1 MTDQIQA
8 IQDDLA
14 YLRALAEEGREGGS
28 RGGAIGV
35 AAGLIY
41 ATCSVFEWAALTGRA
56 SQTVANYGWLVGTAL
71 FLCVLVFVKMTEG
84 ASNGRARA
92 ANIAWIGVGWA
103 IFALCAA
110 LTVATW
116 KTQSGLLIYF
126 FPSIVFALY
135 GAAWTVA
142 ALVTKKVWMT
152 LTAAGSF
159 LATVAC
165 AWFIKDPVQYL
176 IYAAGLLLLAA
187 LPSAITMLQQPPRA
201 SEA

>member
-1 MTDQIQA
+1 MTDHMQTIR
-8 IQDDLA
+8 DDLA
-14 YLRALAEEGREGGS
+14 YLRAMAEEGRDGGH

-41 ATCSVFEWAALTGRA
+41 AACSVCEWAALTGRA
-56 SQTVANYGWLVGTAL
+56 SQAIANDGWLGGTAL
-71 FLCVLVFVKMTEG
+71 FLCVVAFVKITGG
-84 ASNGRARA
+84 ASTGRARA

-103 IFALCAA
+103 IFALCGA
-110 LTVATW
+110 LTVASW
-116 KTQSGLLIYF
+116 KMQSALLIFF
-126 FPSIVFALY
+126 FPSIIFALY

-142 ALVTKKVWMT
+142 ALVTKKLWMS

-187 LPSAITMLQQPPRA
+187 LPSAVMMRQQPSR